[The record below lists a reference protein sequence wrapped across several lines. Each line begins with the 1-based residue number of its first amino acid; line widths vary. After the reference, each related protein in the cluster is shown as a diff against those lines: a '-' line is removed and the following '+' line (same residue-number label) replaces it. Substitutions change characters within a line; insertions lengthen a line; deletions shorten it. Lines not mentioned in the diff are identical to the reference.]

1 MVWSPYGRFAC
12 GIAEVEWLRT
22 AGQGLSGRLYYP
34 APSELKATAAPPSSW
49 LRPWTWRRGVP
60 WLWDVQYARGL
71 GKFLFFRLHGFG
83 YDVLK
88 QMLIGLN
95 TALGK
100 SQRMDLVPGAPL
112 APDAPQQ
119 LPLVVFSHGL
129 GGNRFLYSIICS
141 ELASQGYLVLAVEH
155 NDGSASAV
163 RLPGGEW
170 RLYGGLGDEEAQV
183 AKTRVRVREMQAAL
197 HLMQALH
204 RGDRLSGVE
213 LSYGLD
219 APSFLKGRI
228 DLRCVAAAGHSYGG
242 ATTTALVAE
251 DPLFRCGVALDPW
264 WHAVYPESPALDR
277 FQTRTPLLV
286 VGSHDWNVPNAWG
299 QLSCGGERQQKILA
313 AARQQGGS
321 GQEGG
326 RTGGGAMLLS
336 IAGSSHNTFADFLPL
351 FGQKTGWLLERLG
364 LSARLDPL
372 LGIHLSCTALLHFLS
387 LHLPL
392 TKEQREAQNWEPAK
406 GHLALDAIK
415 ARDAADAAG
424 ASPASG
430 PLSWLFPGRGLMLGV
445 SDFLIDLLLPKRG
458 TFRPV
463 SGGGPPPG
471 LAKAA
476 PTGNGA
482 EEPDDVV
489 TGAEAAEAALPSA
502 GPASGPHPH
511 APSKVLAAAGAAGN
525 AAGAAGGEG
534 AAVGQLA
541 GPAVVLGAEQRAELR
556 AGVNK
561 RYSAAVQAAEV
572 EEMHALL
579 GSEHIF
585 ICRTV

>member
-1 MVWSPYGRFAC
+1 MVWSPFGRFAC

-22 AGQGLSGRLYYP
+22 AGQELSGRLYYP
-34 APSELKATAAPPSSW
+34 APSELKAAATPPASW
-49 LRPWTWRRGVP
+49 LRPWTWRLPQGVP

-88 QMLIGLN
+88 QMLIALN

-100 SQRMDLVPGAPL
+100 AQRMDLAPGAPL
-112 APDAPQQ
+112 APDAPRH
-119 LPLVVFSHGL
+119 LPLIIFSHGL

-183 AKTRVRVREMQAAL
+183 AKTRVRVREMKAAL

-204 RGDRLSGVE
+204 RGDRVPGVE

-219 APSFLKGRI
+219 APSFLRGRI

-264 WHAVYPESPALDR
+264 WYAVYPESAALER
-277 FQTRTPLLV
+277 FQTRTPLLI

-299 QLSCGGERQQKILA
+299 TLSCGGERQLKVLT
-313 AARQQGGS
+313 AARQQGGA

-364 LSARLDPL
+364 LSARLDPV

-392 TKEQREAQNWEPAK
+392 TAEQRAVQTWEPAK
-406 GHLALDAIK
+406 GHSALDAIK

-424 ASPASG
+424 AAPASG
-430 PLSWLFPGRGLMLGV
+430 PLSWLFPGRGLMLGL

-458 TFRPV
+458 TWRPV

-471 LAKAA
+471 VVVGKAA
-476 PTGNGA
+476 ANGGA
-482 EEPDDVV
+482 RDPKDVV
-489 TGAEAAEAALPSA
+489 TGAEAAEAALPSSD
-502 GPASGPHPH
+502 PASGPHPH
-511 APSKVLAAAGAAGN
+511 APSEALAPEDAASGAAQV
-525 AAGAAGGEG
+525 APAGQAE
-534 AAVGQLA
+534 
-541 GPAVVLGAEQRAELR
+541 GPAVELSPERRSELR
-556 AGVNK
+556 ASVNQ
-561 RYSAAVQAAEV
+561 RYSAAVEAGEV